1 MIDLF
6 VADLQR
12 LLWRLL
18 LRALGLTAVIAIA
31 VIGVANFLQSA
42 GKHRFNVFTGLRPGF
57 AAATVLL
64 VLAGFSLG
72 ASSFGA
78 DCASRALTTLLTWEP
93 RRSRVLAARAAS
105 CAAVTACFSLAAL
118 ALLFVALLPAA
129 LAHGNGAVPTS
140 SWYLSL
146 ASLALRCALLAAA
159 AAAIGVSCAAIG
171 RSTAAALATMAV
183 YLLAVE
189 YAMTGAWLGL
199 SRWLIVTDAL
209 SWVAVSPHTRISGPS
224 GRAAGHTIVTGGL
237 LLLAAVL
244 ALHALAT
251 WLLTHRD
258 VT

>member
-6 VADLQR
+6 VADVQR

-18 LRALGLTAVIAIA
+18 LRALGLTAVVAIA
-31 VIGVANFLQSA
+31 VVSVANFLQNS
-42 GKHRFNVFTGLRPGF
+42 GKQRFNVFTGLRPGF

-64 VLAGFSLG
+64 ALAGFSLG

-78 DCASRALTTLLTWEP
+78 DCSSRALTTMLTWEP

-129 LAHGNGAVPTS
+129 LARGNGAVPTS
-140 SWYLSL
+140 GWYLSL
-146 ASLALRCALLAAA
+146 AGLALRGVLLAAA
-159 AAAIGVSCAAIG
+159 AAAVGVSCAAIG

-189 YAMTGAWLGL
+189 NAMTGVWLGL
-199 SRWLIVTDAL
+199 SRWLIVTDSL
-209 SWVAVSPHTRISGPS
+209 SWLAVSPQTRISGPS

-251 WLLTHRD
+251 WMLTHRD